1 MSDRNRILI
10 IEDDEGIRDGV
21 RILFENEGYE
31 VIEAGTGTDG
41 LRLLDEQTDLL
52 ILDIMLP
59 DISGFEVCE
68 QVRRFS
74 FVPILFLT
82 AKAMDSDKITGFMA
96 GGDDYLTKPF
106 SYTELIG
113 RANALIRRYHT
124 YNNSANG
131 IDTDDDQYISISGI
145 RITTTKNE
153 VYKND
158 IDVSLTELEYQILL
172 LMMRQPG
179 KLFSARDIY
188 ERVWKVPYIHSCN
201 GTVLVHIRNLRV
213 KLEED
218 PGNPKFIKTIWGKG
232 YFFDS
237 K

>member
-1 MSDRNRILI
+1 MDNRKRILI
-10 IEDDEGIRDGV
+10 IEDDEGIRDGI

-31 VIEAGTGTDG
+31 VVEAGNGTDG
-41 LRLLDEQTDLL
+41 LKLLDEQIDLL

-59 DISGFEVCE
+59 DISGLEVCE
-68 QVRRFS
+68 EVRRYS

-82 AKAMDSDKITGFMA
+82 AKAMESDKLTGLMA

-113 RANALIRRYHT
+113 RVNALIRRYHT
-124 YNNSANG
+124 YNSGVNG
-131 IDTDDDQYISISGI
+131 IAKDEGQYISIGGI

-153 VYKND
+153 VYKD
-158 IDVSLTELEYQILL
+158 DVAVSLTELEYQILL

-179 KLFSARDIY
+179 KLFSARDLY
-188 ERVWKVPYIHSCN
+188 ERVWKVPYLHSCN

-218 PGNPKFIKTIWGKG
+218 PGDPKHIKTVWGKG
-232 YFFDS
+232 YYFDS

>member
-1 MSDRNRILI
+1 MGDINRVLI
-10 IEDDEGIRDGV
+10 IEDDEGIREGM
-21 RILFENEGYE
+21 RILFESEGYE
-31 VIEAGTGTDG
+31 VAEAGNGADG
-41 LRLLDEQTDLL
+41 LRLLNEQTDLL

-59 DISGFEVCE
+59 DISGLEICE
-68 QVRRFS
+68 EVRRFS

-82 AKAMDSDKITGFMA
+82 ARTMESDKLTGLMA

-106 SYTELIG
+106 SYSELIG

-124 YNNSANG
+124 YNNSNNRNEKN
-131 IDTDDDQYISISGI
+131 DNQYISNGGI
-145 RITTTKNE
+145 CITTTRNE
-153 VYKND
+153 VYKDNVE
-158 IDVSLTELEYQILL
+158 VSLTELEYQILL

-179 KLFSARDIY
+179 KLFSARDLY
-188 ERVWKVPYIHSCN
+188 EIVWKEPYLHTCN

-218 PGNPKFIKTIWGKG
+218 PGSPKFIKTIWGKG

>member
-1 MSDRNRILI
+1 MSL
-10 IEDDEGIRDGV
+10 
-21 RILFENEGYE
+21 
-31 VIEAGTGTDG
+31 
-41 LRLLDEQTDLL
+41 
-52 ILDIMLP
+52 
-59 DISGFEVCE
+59 SG
-68 QVRRFS
+68 
-74 FVPILFLT
+74 
-82 AKAMDSDKITGFMA
+82 
-96 GGDDYLTKPF
+96 
-106 SYTELIG
+106 
-113 RANALIRRYHT
+113 ANALIRRYHT

-158 IDVSLTELEYQILL
+158 IDISLTELEYQILL

-179 KLFSARDIY
+179 RLFSARDIY
-188 ERVWKVPYIHSCN
+188 ERVWKVPYIHTCN
-201 GTVLVHIRNLRV
+201 ATVLVHIRNLRV

>member
-1 MSDRNRILI
+1 MSDKNRILI

-31 VIEAGTGTDG
+31 VVEAGNGRDG
-41 LRLLDEQTDLL
+41 LRLLDEQMDLL

-59 DISGFEVCE
+59 DISGIEVCE
-68 QVRRFS
+68 EVRRFS
-74 FVPILFLT
+74 FIPILFLT
-82 AKAMDSDKITGFMA
+82 AKTMDSDKITGFMA

-113 RANALIRRYHT
+113 RASALIRRYHT
-124 YNNSANG
+124 YNNSANE
-131 IDTDDDQYISISGI
+131 IKADDHPYISIGGI
-145 RITTTKNE
+145 HITTTRNE
-153 VYKND
+153 VYRND
-158 IDVSLTELEYQILL
+158 VAVSLTELEYQILL

-179 KLFSARDIY
+179 KLFTAGEIY
-188 ERVWKVPYIHSCN
+188 ERVWKVPYIHTCN
-201 GTVLVHIRNLRV
+201 ATVLVHIRNLRV
-213 KLEED
+213 KLEKD
-218 PGNPKFIKTIWGKG
+218 PGNPEIIKTVWGKG